1 MLLETGLK
9 NKHEGFKAGVRAD
22 CSFIEQRMREK
33 ILESKPGRGDIV
45 SLSSRCL
52 SGLWLYPEVRL

>member
-9 NKHEGFKAGVRAD
+9 NKQEGFKAGVRAD

-33 ILESKPGRGDIV
+33 ILESKPQRARRYSFSEFPMSIGTVVI
-45 SLSSRCL
+45 S
-52 SGLWLYPEVRL
+52 